1 MIKNHFFRAADF
13 TQTDAVLSQVCRD
26 PIVKNLDLAL
36 HRVVAQVAYH
46 KAAVMRDLIG
56 AAVLEMKCGFGIDL
70 RVVGVG
76 VRVCG
81 CAVGHVRDPRPC
93 GRRQRQR
100 QDQRRK
106 KPFLCHFVPSSC
118 FNFSR
123 IYKLF
128 TFSIVPR
135 RPRQGNA
142 ITGCGD
148 CWFWKFF
155 CFTFLPYGRILY
167 TAFTAGGAPCAFV
180 SS

>member
-1 MIKNHFFRAADF
+1 MTGFKLCDMLILRKRCHLFRVGVPVAPRAGPNAAFHFLVDFAPILIGNGTVALGYGCRFPRRIPCLVADMRIRYL
-13 TQTDAVLSQVCRD
+13 DLLHVVD
-26 PIVKNLDLAL
+26 PICK
-36 HRVVAQVAYH
+36 R
-46 KAAVMRDLIG
+46 RD
-56 AAVLEMKCGFGIDL
+56 
-70 RVVGVG
+70 
-76 VRVCG
+76 
-81 CAVGHVRDPRPC
+81 
-93 GRRQRQR
+93 RRQRQR
-100 QDQRRK
+100 QDQRKEQRRK

-155 CFTFLPYGRILY
+155 ASLFCHMGVYY
-167 TAFTAGGAPCAFV
+167 TQLSPQEVRYALL
-180 SS
+180 